1 LFFPSLSRSLALAL
15 ALAATLPAQEAGS
28 RPPLTQAQVVLL
40 LSSGVSP
47 TRVRALVD
55 KFGVSFVTDADAEA
69 TLRSAGADDGLIRR
83 LRSATPAQ
91 VPSPTPEPGSTRT
104 SDQARPSPRPTPAA
118 PATAPPPDFLA
129 VPGLDR
135 VFLARHEV
143 TRREYLDYCQRWKA
157 RRPEP
162 PPTVRSRGDHP
173 VVNISWDE
181 AVLYCRRLS
190 QETRRSYRLPTE
202 DEWERAA
209 TTGEPHRT
217 YPWRNGEDPKE
228 YACFGGS
235 LCRVGSRRSNERGFS
250 DMAGNAAEWVKG
262 RDGKP
267 VAKGGSWANSPE
279 QLHDFA
285 IASRQGNGKRSY
297 EIGFRLALVAG
308 P

>member
-1 LFFPSLSRSLALAL
+1 LLLPFLNRALVAVVVL
-15 ALAATLPAQEAGS
+15 VSPLPGEEAS
-28 RPPLTQAQVVLL
+28 PRPPLTQAQVVLL

-47 TRVRALVD
+47 VRVRALVD
-55 KFGVSFVTDADAEA
+55 KYGVSFITDADAEA
-69 TLRSAGADDGLIRR
+69 TLRSAGADTELIRR
-83 LRSATPAQ
+83 LRSATPEHVA
-91 VPSPTPEPGSTRT
+91 SPTPEPGPTRAT
-104 SDQARPSPRPTPAA
+104 EGPGPSPRPASTSVS
-118 PATAPPPDFLA
+118 PPPDFLA
-129 VPGLDR
+129 VPGLER
-135 VFLARHEV
+135 VFLARREV

-157 RRPEP
+157 RRPDP

-181 AVLYCRRLS
+181 AALYCRRLS
-190 QETRRSYRLPTE
+190 LETKRRYRLPSE

-217 YPWRNGEDPKE
+217 YPWRTGEDPKE
-228 YACFGGS
+228 HACFGGS
-235 LCRVGSRRSNERGFS
+235 LCPVGSKRPNELGFS
-250 DMAGNAAEWVKG
+250 DMAGSAAEWVKG

-297 EIGFRLALVAG
+297 EIGFRLALEMR